1 MWSNP
6 PRHGAEIARRVLGDP
21 ALMQEWRLELAGM
34 AGRIKQMRAELAG
47 ALRALGVPG
56 DWSFI
61 ERQIGMFTFTGLT
74 RPQCEA
80 LTARHHVY
88 LTMDG
93 RISMAGL
100 NSAGCKT
107 LAAAIHEVLKSGV

>member
-1 MWSNP
+1 
-6 PRHGAEIARRVLGDP
+6 
-21 ALMQEWRLELAGM
+21 M

-88 LTMDG
+88 LTMG
-93 RISMAGL
+93 Q
-100 NSAGCKT
+100 
-107 LAAAIHEVLKSGV
+107 